1 MFLFVWFVSGFLEIE
16 KHIIIFHVFLY
27 LCFKNAQEVYMVITA
42 LTPARFRT
50 LDIVVFS
57 GGAHVLVI
65 PVTFHL
71 LYVLRQQVL
80 GNEA

>member
-1 MFLFVWFVSGFLEIE
+1 
-16 KHIIIFHVFLY
+16 
-27 LCFKNAQEVYMVITA
+27 MVITA